1 MSKTP
6 VPAGVLYSCSE
17 TENMSKF
24 TLAVQSLLLTTLALT
39 SNAAL
44 PQANNDSESDPALT
58 GHVSMEGTILSSA
71 CDIDTGDGYQAIA
84 MPSETRAHIKKN
96 GEGDPQYFSIR
107 LTNCSLDSF
116 NGPTTWQYINII
128 FDGDE
133 DQGMFHVNGSA
144 SGIALELLDRNGT
157 IIRPGKAMPWAQEAV
172 TDNRLDYRI
181 KLKNTLRDL
190 VVGDYRAIIRYR
202 IEYF

>member
-1 MSKTP
+1 
-6 VPAGVLYSCSE
+6 
-17 TENMSKF
+17 MSKF
-24 TLAVQSLLLTTLALT
+24 TLAVQTVFFTAMTLTA
-39 SNAAL
+39 
-44 PQANNDSESDPALT
+44 QASQQTVASASEFDPALT
-58 GHVSMEGTILSSA
+58 GRVSMEGAILSSA

-84 MPSETRAHIKKN
+84 MPSETRTHIKKT
-96 GEGDPQYFSIR
+96 GEGDPQDFSIH

-116 NGPTTWQYINII
+116 NEPTAWQYINII

-144 SGIALELLDRNGT
+144 SGVALELLDRNGT
-157 IIRPGKAMPWAQEAV
+157 VIRPGIAMPWQQASV

-181 KLKNTLRDL
+181 KLKNTMRDL
-190 VVGDYRAIIRYR
+190 VVGDYSAIIRYR